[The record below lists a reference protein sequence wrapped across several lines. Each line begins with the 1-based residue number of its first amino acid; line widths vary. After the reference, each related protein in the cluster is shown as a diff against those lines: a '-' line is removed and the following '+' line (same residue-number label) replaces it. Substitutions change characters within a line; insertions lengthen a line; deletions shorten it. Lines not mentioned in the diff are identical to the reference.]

1 MKLIFLHADKFISKL
16 GIKVSCKVD
25 IIIIN
30 GHDQAFSI
38 TQSSKFEISLQYL
51 KREVR
56 SGGQFWHADKRQN
69 FSKLVLSFLMEVAR
83 RFQNTENRK
92 LVIFL
97 QYIKK
102 KLSQLLSVLLG
113 CKTFRYFTGLQ
124 S

>member
-69 FSKLVLSFLMEVAR
+69 FSKFVLSFLMEVAR

-102 KLSQLLSVLLG
+102 KLSQLLSVLL
-113 CKTFRYFTGLQ
+113 
-124 S
+124 